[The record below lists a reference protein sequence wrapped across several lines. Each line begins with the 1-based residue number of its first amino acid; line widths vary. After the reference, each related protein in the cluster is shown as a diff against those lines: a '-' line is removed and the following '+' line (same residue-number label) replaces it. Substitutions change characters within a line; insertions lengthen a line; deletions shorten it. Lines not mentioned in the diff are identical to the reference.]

1 MIRLKVIYNID
12 NITGI
17 QNERMGTYFAIVD
30 TNQQILT
37 NSLYCNRLWLSA
49 AMIVYNNDDVSF
61 IENTYIT
68 MGNNGTS
75 TRVIKNPDK
84 KQMKTFLKLIE
95 KYSLGTLN
103 KYMDI
108 ILDKI
113 VE

>member
-12 NITGI
+12 NITGV
-17 QNERMGTYFAIVD
+17 QNKNMPIYFAVID
-30 TNQQILT
+30 INRQILT
-37 NSLYCNRLWLSA
+37 NTLCPYYIWLNA
-49 AMIVYNNDDVSF
+49 AMVVYSNEVSF
-61 IENTYIT
+61 IEDTEIT
-68 MGNNGTS
+68 VGNNGTS

-84 KQMKTFLKLIE
+84 KQLKTLLRLIE

-108 ILDKI
+108 ILDQI

>member
-12 NITGI
+12 NITSV
-17 QNERMGTYFAIVD
+17 QNKNMPIYFAVID
-30 TNQQILT
+30 TNQQTLT
-37 NSLYCNRLWLSA
+37 NSPYPYYLWVNA
-49 AMIVYNNDDVSF
+49 AMVVYSDEVSF
-61 IENTYIT
+61 IEDTKIT
-68 MGNNGTS
+68 FGNNGTS

-84 KQMKTFLKLIE
+84 KQLKTLLRLIE

-103 KYMDI
+103 KYIDI

>member
-17 QNERMGTYFAIVD
+17 QNKNMPIYFAVID
-30 TNQQILT
+30 TDTI
-37 NSLYCNRLWLSA
+37 YHPYYIWLNA
-49 AMIVYNNDDVSF
+49 AMVVYSDEVSF
-61 IENTYIT
+61 IEDTEIT
-68 MGNNGTS
+68 VGNNGTS
-75 TRVIKNPDK
+75 TRIVKDPDK
-84 KQMKTFLKLIE
+84 KQLKTLLRLIE